1 VNSKRRA
8 ISALATSLS
17 LALALA
23 ACGSSGGSSSAGS
36 SGGDIPI
43 GAELALSGSF
53 ATFGAGV
60 LQGMQ
65 AAVKAVNDA
74 GGPLGRKLKLFT
86 GDSASDPVDS
96 VPPAARLVNIDHV
109 VTEIG
114 IAGGEAEAV
123 VRTYSQAHVPL
134 LTPGGDVFFDKNTN
148 PYVWRL
154 TPSDSQLGVGM
165 AVYAKHQGYS
175 TAALLFTSGD
185 VAQGLRPVASNAFT
199 KLGGTIVDTENIQ
212 PGLTSYQSEVSHILA
227 AHPNVIL
234 SEMDPATAS
243 VIFKNFASAGQLNIP
258 IIGTDTFHGADMIK
272 AIGVPAA
279 VKVLSNVEG
288 GTFDSPAVP
297 IYKTAVQAASGKDAL
312 ANSSYGYDGVIIT
325 ALAIAKAGKA
335 TGTAINAAIPQVTQS
350 GGTVV
355 NSFKQGLDLIKAGK
369 RVTYV
374 GASGPFN
381 YNTQHNVYG
390 PFIAVK
396 IQPDGTYKTLYTMT
410 ADQLASASK

>member
-1 VNSKRRA
+1 L
-8 ISALATSLS
+8 SALGTALS
-17 LALALA
+17 LLLAG
-23 ACGSSGGSSSAGS
+23 CGGSSGTSQ
-36 SGGDIPI
+36 SGGSGGKTIPI
-43 GAELALSGSF
+43 GAELALSGRF

-65 AAVKAVNDA
+65 AAAKVVNDA
-74 GGPLGRKLKLFT
+74 GGPLDGRKIKLYT

-96 VPPAARLVNIDHV
+96 VPPAARLVNVNHV
-109 VTEIG
+109 VAEIG

-123 VRTYSQAHVPL
+123 VRTYSQAQVPM

-148 PYVWRL
+148 PYVWRM

-165 AVYAKHQGYS
+165 AVEARHQNYK

-185 VAQGLRPVASNAFT
+185 VAQGLRPVTESAFT
-199 KLGGTIVDTENIQ
+199 KLGGKVVDTENIQ
-212 PGLTSYQSEVSHILA
+212 PGLTSYKSEVSHILA
-227 AHPNVIL
+227 AHPDVIF

-258 IIGTDTFHGADMIK
+258 IIGTDTFHAAEMTK
-272 AIGVPAA
+272 AIGVAA
-279 VKVLSNVEG
+279 SVKVLSNIEG
-288 GTFDSPAVP
+288 GLFDSPAVP
-297 IYKTAVQAASGKDAL
+297 IFKAAVQAQSGKEPA

-325 ALAIAKAGKA
+325 ALAIAQAKSA
-335 TGTAINAAIPQVTQS
+335 TGPAINAAIPQVTQT

-355 NSFKQGLDLIKAGK
+355 NSFAEGLALIKAGK

-381 YNTQHNVYG
+381 YNENHNVYG

-396 IQPDGTYKTLYTMT
+396 LVSADTYKTLYTMT
-410 ADQLASASK
+410 ADELAAASK